1 MRSATSRAACLACNV
16 ADVSACGLGELC
28 GAALDRLLLRA
39 NRQGGHPPALQ
50 GQHAPVADHLPRD
63 GERFVRCHLSGGLL
77 QHDRAQVALL
87 EDGVLLGQLRLDAIL
102 DRALGRRR
110 SDAPIRR
117 TASSG
122 PNP

>member
-1 MRSATSRAACLACNV
+1 MACDL

-39 NRQGGHPPALQ
+39 DRQGGHPPALQ
-50 GQHAPVADHLPRD
+50 SQHAPVADHLPRD
-63 GERFVRCHLSGGLL
+63 GKRLVRCHLPGCLL

-87 EDGVLLGQLRLDAIL
+87 ENGVLFGQLRLDPIL
-102 DRALGRRR
+102 HRAVGCRSLGCA
-110 SDAPIRR
+110 DGR